1 MTSKNSSQA
10 LFYCILL
17 ALQFGLQPLLVTR
30 FTSPGISKISL
41 VIGTE
46 IGKIL
51 LSITSIL
58 SEPEA
63 SRKKIFGSWT
73 LSRSL
78 KLAALPATLYAIQ
91 NLSIQYSY
99 MYLDSMSFNLLSQ
112 TKVTTIDSIIYVNT

>member
-1 MTSKNSSQA
+1 MSSKNNRSQA
-10 LFYCILL
+10 LFYCVLL

-30 FTSPGISKISL
+30 FAPPGISKISV

-51 LSITSIL
+51 LSISSIM

-63 SRKKIFGSWT
+63 SRKKIFESWS
-73 LSRSL
+73 LMKSL

-91 NLSIQYSY
+91 NLSIQFAY

-112 TKVTTIDSIIYVNT
+112 TKVSYVFTS